1 MTGTGKLPIIAR
13 GGTGAVTRH
22 GPCSYSEQLELSCIE
37 NTGGTLVRVRRNG
50 GSAWLAILIGLVFV
64 LAACTAEDGGSDA
77 TGGPAGTNGES
88 GGATAGYPS
97 EDLQVMAPADP
108 GGGWDSTARAMQPVL
123 EEVGGVGAEVYN
135 VGGAGGT
142 IGLAQ
147 FAEETVGDPHQL
159 MVMGLVMVG
168 GILTND
174 SQVTLDDVT
183 PIASLTSEQEAIV
196 VTADSEFETLEQLVE
211 AWVADPTSIS
221 WGGGS
226 AGGTDHILVGLLAQ
240 AAGIDPSGINY
251 VAHSG
256 GGEAVNAILSG
267 AVTAGVSGVSEFTD
281 QVDAGEMRWLGVSG
295 DAAPEGIDS
304 PTIADAGFDVV
315 LENWRGVVGAP
326 ELSDADRDA
335 VVAFITEMHDSDA
348 WQAALEENGWSDFFQ
363 AGDEFDSFLAEEKTR
378 VEAVLADIG
387 LTGG

>member
-1 MTGTGKLPIIAR
+1 VVR
-13 GGTGAVTRH
+13 VVTRR
-22 GPCSYSEQLELSCIE
+22 GP
-37 NTGGTLVRVRRNG
+37 G
-50 GSAWLAILIGLVFV
+50 WLAVPMSLVLV
-64 LAACTAEDGGSDA
+64 LAACTAEEGGGDA
-77 TGGPAGTNGES
+77 SGGPAES
-88 GGATAGYPS
+88 AGGGGTAGYPS
-97 EDLQVMAPADP
+97 EDIQVMAPADP

-123 EEVGGVGAEVYN
+123 EDVGGVGVEVYN

-147 FAEETVGDPHQL
+147 FAEETTGDPYQL

-196 VTADSEFETLEQLVE
+196 VTADSEYETLEQLVD
-211 AWVADPTSIS
+211 AWIADPASIS

-240 AAGIDPSGINY
+240 EAGVDPSGINY

-267 AVTAGVSGVSEFTD
+267 TVTAGVSGVSEFAD
-281 QVDAGEMRWLGVSG
+281 QVDAGEMRWLAVSG
-295 DAAPEGIDS
+295 EEAPEGIDA
-304 PTIADAGFDVV
+304 PTITEAGYDVV
-315 LENWRGVVGAP
+315 LDNWRGVMGAP
-326 ELSDADRDA
+326 DLSDADREA
-335 VVAFITEMHDSDA
+335 VTGLITEMHDSDG
-348 WQAALEENGWSDFFQ
+348 WQQALEENGWDDFFKTGDDFSSFL
-363 AGDEFDSFLAEEKTR
+363 GDETTR
-378 VEAVLADIG
+378 VEGVLAEIG

>member
-1 MTGTGKLPIIAR
+1 MGTIRR
-13 GGTGAVTRH
+13 G
-22 GPCSYSEQLELSCIE
+22 P
-37 NTGGTLVRVRRNG
+37 
-50 GSAWLAILIGLVFV
+50 AWLAISFSMVMA
-64 LAACTAEDGGSDA
+64 LAACTNDDGGADA
-77 TGGPAGTNGES
+77 TGGTGDGE
-88 GGATAGYPS
+88 ATADYPS
-97 EDLQVMAPADP
+97 EDLQIMAPADP

-147 FAEETVGDPHQL
+147 FAEETPGDPHQL

-168 GILTND
+168 GIVTND
-174 SQVTLDDVT
+174 SAVTLEDVT

-196 VTADSEFETLEQLVE
+196 VSADSEYETLEQLVE
-211 AWVADPTSIS
+211 AWTADPTSIS

-267 AVTAGVSGVSEFTD
+267 AVTAGVSGVSEFTE
-281 QVDAGEMRWLGVSG
+281 QVEAGEMRWLAVSG
-295 DAAPEGIDS
+295 EAAPEGIDS

-315 LENWRGVVGAP
+315 LENWRGVMGAP
-326 ELSDADRDA
+326 DLSDADREA
-335 VVAFITEMHDSDA
+335 VVQVITEMHDSEA
-348 WQAALEENGWSDFFQ
+348 WQQALTDNGWSDFFQ
-363 AGDEFDSFLAEEKTR
+363 AGEEFEAFLGEERTR
-378 VEAVLADIG
+378 VEGVLAEIG
-387 LTGG
+387 LTGS

>member
-1 MTGTGKLPIIAR
+1 MR
-13 GGTGAVTRH
+13 SDRF
-22 GPCSYSEQLELSCIE
+22 GP
-37 NTGGTLVRVRRNG
+37 
-50 GSAWLAILIGLVFV
+50 AWLAPILGLMLV
-64 LAACTAEDGGSDA
+64 LAACTADDGG
-77 TGGPAGTNGES
+77 GGSS
-88 GGATAGYPS
+88 GGSGGDGGEPTGDFPS
-97 EDLQVMAPADP
+97 EDLSIMAPADP

-147 FAEETVGDPHQL
+147 FAEETTGDPHQL

-168 GILTND
+168 GILTNE

-196 VTADSEFETLEQLVE
+196 VPADSEYETLEQLVE
-211 AWVADPTSIS
+211 AWIADPTSIS

-240 AAGIDPSGINY
+240 AAGVDPAGINY
-251 VAHSG
+251 VPHSG

-267 AVTAGVSGVSEFTD
+267 AVTAGVSGVGEFVD
-281 QVDAGEMRWLGVSG
+281 QVDAGEMRWLAVSG
-295 DAAPEGIDS
+295 ESAPEGVDA
-304 PTIADAGFDVV
+304 PTIADSGYDVV
-315 LENWRGVVGAP
+315 LENWRGVMGAP
-326 ELSDADRDA
+326 DLSDSDRAA
-335 VVAFITEMHDSDA
+335 VVALITEMHDSDA
-348 WQAALEENGWSDFFQ
+348 WQAALEENGWGDFFK
-363 AGDEFDSFLAEEKTR
+363 AGDEFGTFLGEEKTR
-378 VEAVLADIG
+378 VEGVLAELE

>member
-1 MTGTGKLPIIAR
+1 MGVRQGR
-13 GGTGAVTRH
+13 G
-22 GPCSYSEQLELSCIE
+22 P
-37 NTGGTLVRVRRNG
+37 
-50 GSAWLAILIGLVFV
+50 AWLAMVAGIAVV
-64 LAACTAEDGGSDA
+64 LAGCTADDGGDA
-77 TGGPAGTNGES
+77 SGAAGGSSGTAN
-88 GGATAGYPS
+88 YPT
-97 EDLQVMAPADP
+97 EDLQIMAPADP

-147 FAEETVGDPHQL
+147 FAEETSGDPHQL

-168 GILTND
+168 GILTNE

-183 PIASLTSEQEAIV
+183 PIAALTSEQEAIV
-196 VTADSEFETLEQLVE
+196 VPADSEYETLEQLVTD
-211 AWVADPTSIS
+211 WVADPTSIS

-281 QVDAGEMRWLGVSG
+281 QVDAGEMRWLAVSG
-295 DAAPEGIDS
+295 EEPPEGIDA
-304 PTIADAGFDVV
+304 PTISGSGYDVV
-315 LENWRGVVGAP
+315 LENWRGVMGAP
-326 ELSDADRDA
+326 DLGDADREA
-335 VVAFITEMHDSDA
+335 VVSLITEMHDSDA
-348 WQAALEENGWSDFFQ
+348 WQEALEANGWGDFFL
-363 AGDEFDSFLAEEKTR
+363 AGDEFATYLEEEKTR
-378 VEAVLADIG
+378 VEGVLTDIG
-387 LTGG
+387 LVGG

>member
-1 MTGTGKLPIIAR
+1 MGTF
-13 GGTGAVTRH
+13 
-22 GPCSYSEQLELSCIE
+22 
-37 NTGGTLVRVRRNG
+37 RRDR
-50 GSAWLAILIGLVFV
+50 AWLAILFSLFLA
-64 LAACTAEDGGSDA
+64 LAACTTDGGGADA
-77 TGGPAGTNGES
+77 TGGDGGEATSDYPA
-88 GGATAGYPS
+88 
-97 EDLQVMAPADP
+97 EDLQIMAPADP

-123 EEVGGVGAEVYN
+123 EEVGGVGVEVYN
-135 VGGAGGT
+135 VGGAAGT

-147 FAEETVGDPHQL
+147 FAEEASGDPHQL

-168 GILTND
+168 GIVTNA

-196 VTADSEFETLEQLVE
+196 VPADSEYETLEQLVE
-211 AWVADPTSIS
+211 AWTADPTAIS

-240 AAGIDPSGINY
+240 EAGIDPAGINY

-267 AVTAGVSGVSEFTD
+267 AVTAGVSGVSEFAE
-281 QVDAGEMRWLGVSG
+281 QVEAGEMRFLAVSG
-295 DAAPEGIDS
+295 ETAPEGIDA
-304 PTIADAGFDVV
+304 PTITDAGFDVV
-315 LENWRGVVGAP
+315 VENWRGVMGAP
-326 ELSDADRDA
+326 DLSDADREA
-335 VVAFITEMHDSDA
+335 VVGLITEMHDSEA

-363 AGDEFDSFLAEEKTR
+363 AGDEFATFLAEERTR
-378 VEAVLADIG
+378 VEGVLAEIG

>member
-1 MTGTGKLPIIAR
+1 VVR
-13 GGTGAVTRH
+13 VVTRR
-22 GPCSYSEQLELSCIE
+22 GP
-37 NTGGTLVRVRRNG
+37 G
-50 GSAWLAILIGLVFV
+50 WLAVPMSLVLV
-64 LAACTAEDGGSDA
+64 LAACTAEEGGGDA
-77 TGGPAGTNGES
+77 SGGPAES
-88 GGATAGYPS
+88 AGGGGTAGYPS
-97 EDLQVMAPADP
+97 EDIQVMAPADP

-123 EEVGGVGAEVYN
+123 EDVGGVGVEVYN

-147 FAEETVGDPHQL
+147 FAEETTGDPYQL

-196 VTADSEFETLEQLVE
+196 VTADSEYETLEQLVD
-211 AWVADPTSIS
+211 AWIADPASIS

-240 AAGIDPSGINY
+240 EAGVDPSGINY

-267 AVTAGVSGVSEFTD
+267 TVTAGVSGVSEFAD
-281 QVDAGEMRWLGVSG
+281 QVDAGEMRWLAVSG
-295 DAAPEGIDS
+295 EEAPEGIDA
-304 PTIADAGFDVV
+304 PTITEAGYDVV
-315 LENWRGVVGAP
+315 LDNWRGVMGAP
-326 ELSDADRDA
+326 DLSDADREA
-335 VVAFITEMHDSDA
+335 VTGLITEMHDSDG
-348 WQAALEENGWSDFFQ
+348 WQQALEENGWDDFFKT
-363 AGDEFDSFLAEEKTR
+363 GDEFSSFLGDETTR
-378 VEAVLADIG
+378 VEGVLAEIG

>member
-1 MTGTGKLPIIAR
+1 VVR
-13 GGTGAVTRH
+13 VVTRR
-22 GPCSYSEQLELSCIE
+22 GP
-37 NTGGTLVRVRRNG
+37 G
-50 GSAWLAILIGLVFV
+50 WLAVPMSLVLV
-64 LAACTAEDGGSDA
+64 LAACTAEEGGGEAS
-77 TGGPAGTNGES
+77 GGPAES
-88 GGATAGYPS
+88 AGGGGTAGYPS
-97 EDLQVMAPADP
+97 EDIQVMAPADP

-123 EEVGGVGAEVYN
+123 EDVGGVGVEVYN

-147 FAEETVGDPHQL
+147 FAEETTGDPYQL

-196 VTADSEFETLEQLVE
+196 VTADSEYETLEQLVD
-211 AWVADPTSIS
+211 AWIADPASIS

-240 AAGIDPSGINY
+240 EAGVDPSGINY

-267 AVTAGVSGVSEFTD
+267 TVTAGVSGVSEFAD
-281 QVDAGEMRWLGVSG
+281 QVDAGEMRWLAVSG
-295 DAAPEGIDS
+295 DEAPEGIDA
-304 PTIADAGFDVV
+304 PTITEAGYDVV
-315 LENWRGVVGAP
+315 LDNWRGVMGAP
-326 ELSDADRDA
+326 DLSDADREA
-335 VVAFITEMHDSDA
+335 VTGLITEMHDSDG
-348 WQAALEENGWSDFFQ
+348 WQQALEENGWDDFFKT
-363 AGDEFDSFLAEEKTR
+363 GDEFSSFLGDETTR
-378 VEAVLADIG
+378 VEGVLTEIG

>member
-1 MTGTGKLPIIAR
+1 MLVGVQRRR
-13 GGTGAVTRH
+13 GPG
-22 GPCSYSEQLELSCIE
+22 
-37 NTGGTLVRVRRNG
+37 
-50 GSAWLAILIGLVFV
+50 WLAILIGLVFV
-64 LAACTAEDGGSDA
+64 LAACTADDGGAGA
-77 TGGPAGTNGES
+77 TGAAETDGGGGEP
-88 GGATAGYPS
+88 TADYPS

-147 FAEETVGDPHQL
+147 FAEETSGDPHQL

-168 GILTND
+168 GILTNE

-183 PIASLTSEQEAIV
+183 PIASLTTEQEAIV
-196 VTADSEFETLEQLVE
+196 VSADSEYETLEQLVTD
-211 AWVADPTSIS
+211 WMADPTSIS

-240 AAGIDPSGINY
+240 AAGVDPSGINY

-267 AVTAGVSGVSEFTD
+267 AVTAGVSGVSEFAD

-295 DAAPEGIDS
+295 EAAPEGIDAQ
-304 PTIADAGFDVV
+304 TITEAGYDVV
-315 LENWRGVVGAP
+315 LENWRGVMGAP
-326 ELSDADRDA
+326 DLSDADLQA
-335 VVAFITEMHDSDA
+335 VIGLITEMHDSES
-348 WQAALEENGWSDFFQ
+348 WQAALEENGWTDFFQ
-363 AGDEFDSFLAEEKTR
+363 AGDEFSAYLDEEKTR
-378 VEAVLADIG
+378 VEGVLAEIG

>member
-1 MTGTGKLPIIAR
+1 M
-13 GGTGAVTRH
+13 
-22 GPCSYSEQLELSCIE
+22 S
-37 NTGGTLVRVRRNG
+37 VRRRR
-50 GSAWLAILIGLVFV
+50 AWLAIPIGLVLV
-64 LAACTAEDGGSDA
+64 LSACADD
-77 TGGPAGTNGES
+77 NGAS
-88 GGATAGYPS
+88 GGGAPSGDGITQGDYPS
-97 EDLQVMAPADP
+97 EDLQIMAPADP

-147 FAEETVGDPHQL
+147 FAEETTGDPHQL

-183 PIASLTSEQEAIV
+183 PIAALTSEQEAIV
-196 VTADSEFETLEQLVE
+196 VPADSEYETLEQLVDD
-211 AWVADPTSIS
+211 WIADPTSIS

-240 AAGIDPSGINY
+240 AAGVDPSGINY

-281 QVDAGEMRWLGVSG
+281 QVDAGEMRWLAVSG
-295 DAAPEGIDS
+295 ESAPDGIDA
-304 PTIADAGFDVV
+304 PTITDAGFDVV
-315 LENWRGVVGAP
+315 LENWRGVMGAP
-326 ELSDADRDA
+326 ELSEEDREA
-335 VVAFITEMHDSDA
+335 VIGLVTAMHDSDA
-348 WQAALEENGWSDFFQ
+348 WQQALTDNGWSDFFM
-363 AGDEFDSFLAEEKTR
+363 AGDEFATYLDEEKTR
-378 VEAVLADIG
+378 VEGVLAEIG
-387 LTGG
+387 LTDG